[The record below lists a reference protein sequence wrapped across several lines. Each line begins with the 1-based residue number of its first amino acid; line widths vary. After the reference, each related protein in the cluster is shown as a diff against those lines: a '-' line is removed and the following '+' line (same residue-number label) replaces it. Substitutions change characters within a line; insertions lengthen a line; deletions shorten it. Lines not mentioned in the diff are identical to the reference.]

1 MIIQPADCDGG
12 CSRCSQ
18 MFRSHPTHHL
28 EPMISA
34 FRQFLKRRLFC
45 KILGHALEHSGRS
58 AGCLDEYFCPE
69 CSRFFVMSKEH
80 PDMVLP
86 RDESAKTLFDDFE
99 ALLKARKRNPGVFRQ
114 DPNFPVKI
122 GDTIYFESFDGRES
136 RVKWSAR
143 YLGHDGGCAMMH
155 CNDLVSGALFEFSL
169 LPYDEISFTID
180 GAKIHR
186 QIKSPH

>member
-1 MIIQPADCDGG
+1 MTIGDDSRGMGMPAH
-12 CSRCSQ
+12 SFFSLPTSL
-18 MFRSHPTHHL
+18 SHL
-28 EPMISA
+28 
-34 FRQFLKRRLFC
+34 
-45 KILGHALEHSGRS
+45 
-58 AGCLDEYFCPE
+58 
-69 CSRFFVMSKEH
+69 
-80 PDMVLP
+80 
-86 RDESAKTLFDDFE
+86 
-99 ALLKARKRNPGVFRQ
+99 RKRNPGVFRQ

-155 CNDLVSGALFEFSL
+155 CNDLVSGALFEFSM